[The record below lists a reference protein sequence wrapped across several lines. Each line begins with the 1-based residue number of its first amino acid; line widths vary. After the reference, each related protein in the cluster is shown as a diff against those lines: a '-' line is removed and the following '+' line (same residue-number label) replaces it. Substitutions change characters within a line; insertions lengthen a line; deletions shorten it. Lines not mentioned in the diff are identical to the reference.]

1 MAGPFRVLQVGL
13 GPLGIQIAADVQR
26 RGLGRIVAAV
36 DPALAN
42 KPFDDITIQP
52 TLATVADIAVDV
64 AIVATV
70 SDLRACAPTLL
81 ELAARGIAIVSTC
94 EELSWPWDRHPD
106 VARSLAAA
114 AEQHGA
120 RILGTGVNPGF
131 VMDALA
137 IAVTTAC
144 SEVRRIEIRRI
155 QDATTRRLPFQK
167 KIGATLT
174 RAEFERLAAAG
185 TIRHVGLRE
194 SVQMVAA
201 TLDLPID
208 RIDETLAPVIADA
221 AMTCNLGPIPAGA
234 ARGVHQEARAFAK
247 DGRELIALVFRA
259 AIAEPDP
266 RDQILVD
273 GNPPVDLVIRN
284 GLHGDVATSAVVL
297 NSMRSLVA
305 AKPGLHTMTTLPLAG
320 CARPPRLSGR

>member
-1 MAGPFRVLQVGL
+1 MAAPLRVLQVGL
-13 GPLGIQIAADVQR
+13 GPLGIQIAGELHR
-26 RGLGRIVAAV
+26 RELGRIVAAV
-36 DPALAN
+36 DPALAG
-42 KPFDDITIQP
+42 KPFGDVTVQP
-52 TLATVADIAVDV
+52 ALAAVADIAIDA

-70 SDLRACAPTLL
+70 SDLRACAPTLH

-94 EELSWPWDRHPD
+94 EELSWPWDRHPE
-106 VARSLAAA
+106 VARALAAA

-137 IAVTTAC
+137 VAVTTAC
-144 SEVRRIEIRRI
+144 AEVRRIEIHRI

-174 RAEFERLAAAG
+174 RAEFDRLAAAE

-201 TLDLPID
+201 SLGLAVE
-208 RIDETLAPVIADA
+208 RIDETIAPILADV
-221 AMTCNLGPIPAGA
+221 AMSCGLGPIPAGA
-234 ARGVHQEARAFAK
+234 ARGVHQEARAF
-247 DGRELIALVFRA
+247 GRDRSELIALVFRA
-259 AIAEPDP
+259 AIGEPDP
-266 RDQILVD
+266 RDQIIVD

-284 GLHGDVATSAVVL
+284 GLHGDVATAAVVL
-297 NSMRSLVA
+297 NSLRSVVA

-320 CARPPRLSGR
+320 CARARLR